1 MIRMGI
7 DDIPNTLHLY
17 GPDGKINYVNIRSFS
32 VADYAFLFSYARE
45 LGDSLWRV
53 GGNIKVIRRVL
64 GSFAK
69 AWGGGIDIAA
79 SYTGE
84 SFRCGAV
91 VRDAS
96 SAVNSWAYRFTGEER
111 SEASRVGMT

>member
-1 MIRMGI
+1 MGKDGKSHGAVSMIRMGI

-17 GPDGKINYVNIRSFS
+17 GPDGKINYANIRSFS

-45 LGDSLWRV
+45 LGDSLWKV

-79 SYTGE
+79 SCIVE
-84 SFRCGAV
+84 SFICGCDG
-91 VRDAS
+91 RDAC
-96 SAVNSWAYRFTGEER
+96 AGVNYWG
-111 SEASRVGMT
+111 

>member
-1 MIRMGI
+1 MICMVI
-7 DDIPNTLHLY
+7 DNITNTLHLY
-17 GPDGKINYVNIRSFS
+17 GPDGKINYANIRSFS

-45 LGDSLWRV
+45 LGDSLWKV

-79 SYTGE
+79 SHTG
-84 SFRCGAV
+84 GAV
-91 VRDAS
+91 SFGVVVGDTSTSGRS
-96 SAVNSWAYRFTGEER
+96 SAHSVSCD
-111 SEASRVGMT
+111 